1 MREVLSVSLP
11 EKLAKEL
18 ESFAKETGRS
28 KSDIIRESLSIYLWE
43 ARLKSIKRKLKP
55 FAKKAGLIT
64 EEDVF
69 EQIS

>member
-1 MREVLSVSLP
+1 MAVSLP

-28 KSDIIRESLSIYLWE
+28 KRDIIRESLSIYLWE
-43 ARLKSIKRKLKP
+43 AKLKLIKKKLRP
-55 FAKKAGLIT
+55 FAKKADLIT

-69 EQIS
+69 KKIS